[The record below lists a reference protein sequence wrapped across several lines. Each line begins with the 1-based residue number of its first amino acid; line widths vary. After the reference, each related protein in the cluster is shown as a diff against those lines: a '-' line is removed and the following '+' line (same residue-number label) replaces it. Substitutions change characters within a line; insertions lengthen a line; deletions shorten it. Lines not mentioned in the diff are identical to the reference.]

1 MNKDMTIGNPSKI
14 LFYFALPMVA
24 GNILQ
29 QLYNIIDSMIVGNF
43 VGAEA
48 LAAVGASYPITFV
61 LITVANGCGI
71 GCGVVISQYFG
82 AKLIDK
88 VKTSIFT
95 SIIFIAL
102 FSFVIMICGIMFSGE
117 ILRLMNTPDDI
128 FTDSNMYMKIYFMGV
143 VFLFLYNIINSSFN
157 ALGNSKTPL
166 KFLLFSSFLNIILD
180 LLFVFKFNMG
190 VAGAAYATLISQG
203 LSALLS
209 LLFLLKTLKTMNC
222 GKNDANNINDIDNT
236 NNIGDIKVKIFDL
249 AILKNIFKIALPSIL
264 QQSIVSI
271 GNLFVQALV
280 NSYGA
285 VVIAGYAA
293 ATKIDSI
300 TILPMSNMSNAV
312 STFTG
317 QNMGAHKT
325 DRVGKGYKAALMMI
339 GIFCAFAALVLFL
352 FGHKLVGLF
361 VDSASNPG
369 VIAIGTQYMR
379 IVSVFYF
386 FMGLMVITNGIL
398 RGSGDMKVFL
408 ASTVTNLS
416 TRVIFAYGLAFLIGQ
431 SAIWWAVPFGWIFA
445 STMSVIRYRSGKW
458 KSKTIV

>member
-29 QLYNIIDSMIVGNF
+29 QLYSIIDSMIVGNF
-43 VGAEA
+43 IGADA

-71 GCGVVISQYFG
+71 GCGVVISQYYG
-82 AKLIDK
+82 GKLIDK

-95 SIIFIAL
+95 SIIFITL
-102 FSFVIMICGIMFSGE
+102 FSFLLMVFGISFSDS
-117 ILRLMNTPDDI
+117 ILNLMNTPGNI
-128 FTDSNMYMKIYFMGV
+128 FNDSCIYMKIYFLGV

-166 KFLLFSSFLNIILD
+166 MFLIFSSILNIILD
-180 LLFVFKFNMG
+180 LLFIIKFHMG
-190 VAGAAYATLISQG
+190 VAGAAYATLISQFV
-203 LSALLS
+203 SAALS
-209 LLFLLKTLKTMNC
+209 LFFLFKTIR
-222 GKNDANNINDIDNT
+222 NIT
-236 NNIGDIKVKIFDL
+236 YKKRIKLFDVT
-249 AILKNIFKIALPSIL
+249 ILKNISKIAIPSIL

-317 QNMGAHKT
+317 QNIGAHKT
-325 DRVGKGYKAALMMI
+325 DRVSKGYKAALIMI
-339 GIFCAFAALVLFL
+339 GVFCAFAALILFL

-361 VDSASNPG
+361 VDSASNQG
-369 VIAIGTQYMR
+369 VIDIGTQYMR
-379 IVSVFYF
+379 IVSIFYF

-416 TRVIFAYGLAFLIGQ
+416 TRVIFAYGLAYLIGQ

-445 STMSVIRYRSGKW
+445 STISVVRYKSGKW
-458 KSKTIV
+458 QNKSIV

>member
-1 MNKDMTIGNPSKI
+1 MNKDMTNGDPSKI
-14 LFYFALPMVA
+14 LFYFALPMVL

-29 QLYNIIDSMIVGNF
+29 QLYNIVDSMIVGNF

-61 LITVANGCGI
+61 LITIANGCGI

-82 AKLIDK
+82 GKHIE
-88 VKTSIFT
+88 KTKESIFT
-95 SIIFIAL
+95 SIIFISAFSL
-102 FSFVIMICGIMFSGE
+102 FVMFFGLLFTDT
-117 ILRLMNTPDDI
+117 ILNLMNTPQDI
-128 FTDSNMYMKIYFMGV
+128 FNDSCDYMKIYFMGV
-143 VFLFLYNIINSSFN
+143 LFLFVYNIVNSSFN

-166 KFLLFSSFLNIILD
+166 MFLLFSSFLNIILD
-180 LLFVFKFNMG
+180 LIFVAVFHMG
-190 VAGAAYATLISQG
+190 VKGAAIATLISQG
-203 LSALLS
+203 ASSVLS
-209 LLFLLKTLKTMNC
+209 LLVLLKSIRSIET
-222 GKNDANNINDIDNT
+222 KNK
-236 NNIGDIKVKIFDL
+236 IKMFD
-249 AILKNIFKIALPSIL
+249 FKILRNISKIAIPSIL

-300 TILPMSNMSNAV
+300 TILPMANMSNAV

-317 QNMGAHKT
+317 QNIGAGKLE
-325 DRVGKGYKAALMMI
+325 RIKKGYKAALIMI
-339 GIFCAFAALVLFL
+339 GVFCAFAAALLFL
-352 FGHKLVGLF
+352 LGHRLIGMF
-361 VDSASNPG
+361 VDSSSNAG
-369 VIAIGTQYMR
+369 VINIGSQYLR

-408 ASTVTNLS
+408 ASTLTNLS
-416 TRVIFAYGLAFLIGQ
+416 TRVIFAYGFAFLIGKE
-431 SAIWWAVPFGWIFA
+431 AIWWAVPFGWIFA
-445 STMSVIRYRSGKW
+445 SIISVIRYKSGKW
-458 KSKTIV
+458 KNKCIAD

>member
-1 MNKDMTIGNPSKI
+1 MNKDMTVGNPSKI

-29 QLYNIIDSMIVGNF
+29 QLYNIVDSIIVGNF
-43 VGAEA
+43 IGAEA

-82 AKLIDK
+82 GKLLDK

-95 SIIFIAL
+95 SIIFITIL
-102 FSFVIMICGIMFSGE
+102 GFLLMTIGIVFSDE
-117 ILRLMNTPDDI
+117 ILYLMNTPNEI
-128 FTDSNMYMKIYFMGV
+128 FRDSNIYMKIYFKGV
-143 VFLFLYNIINSSFN
+143 VFIFLYNIINSSFN

-166 KFLLFSSFLNIILD
+166 VFLLISSFLNIGLD
-180 LLFVFKFNMG
+180 LLFVIKFKMG
-190 VAGAAYATLISQG
+190 VAGAAYATLISQ
-203 LSALLS
+203 AIAVILS
-209 LLFLLKTLKTMNC
+209 LIFLFITLK
-222 GKNDANNINDIDNT
+222 NIKSES
-236 NNIGDIKVKIFDL
+236 KVNLFDVK
-249 AILKNIFKIALPSIL
+249 ILKNISRIALPSIL

-300 TILPMSNMSNAV
+300 TILPMANMSNAV

-317 QNMGAHKT
+317 QNIGAHKVE
-325 DRVGKGYKAALMMI
+325 RIKAGYKSALIMI
-339 GIFCAFAALVLFL
+339 GVFCAFAASTLFI
-352 FGHKLVGLF
+352 FGHKLIGLF
-361 VDSASNPG
+361 VDSTSNVE
-369 VIAIGTQYMR
+369 VINVGTQYMR
-379 IVSVFYF
+379 IVSIFYF

-398 RGSGDMKVFL
+398 RGSGDMKIFL
-408 ASTVTNLS
+408 ASTLTNLS
-416 TRVIFAYGLAFLIGQ
+416 TRIIFAYLFAFLIGQ
-431 SAIWWAVPFGWIFA
+431 AAIWWSVPLGWIFA
-445 STMSVIRYRSGKW
+445 STISVIRYKSGKW
-458 KSKTIV
+458 KYKAVI

>member
-29 QLYNIIDSMIVGNF
+29 QLYSIIDSMIVGNF
-43 VGAEA
+43 IGADA

-71 GCGVVISQYFG
+71 GCGVVISQYYG
-82 AKLIDK
+82 GKLVDK

-95 SIIFIAL
+95 SIIFITL
-102 FSFVIMICGIMFSGE
+102 FSFLLMVFGISFSDS
-117 ILRLMNTPDDI
+117 ILNLMNTPDNI
-128 FTDSNMYMKIYFMGV
+128 FNDSCIYMKIYFLGV

-166 KFLLFSSFLNIILD
+166 MFLIFSSILNIILD
-180 LLFVFKFNMG
+180 LLFIIKFHMG
-190 VAGAAYATLISQG
+190 VAGAAYATLISQFV
-203 LSALLS
+203 SAALS
-209 LLFLLKTLKTMNC
+209 LFFLLKTIR
-222 GKNDANNINDIDNT
+222 NIT
-236 NNIGDIKVKIFDL
+236 YKKRIKLFDVT
-249 AILKNIFKIALPSIL
+249 ILKNISKIAVPSIL

-317 QNMGAHKT
+317 QNIGAHKT
-325 DRVGKGYKAALMMI
+325 DRVSKGYKAALLMI
-339 GIFCAFAALVLFL
+339 GVFCAFAALILFL
-352 FGHKLVGLF
+352 FGRKLVGLF
-361 VDSASNPG
+361 VDSASNQG
-369 VIAIGTQYMR
+369 VIDIGTQYMK
-379 IVSVFYF
+379 IVSIFYF

-416 TRVIFAYGLAFLIGQ
+416 TRVIFAYGLAYLIGQ

-445 STMSVIRYRSGKW
+445 STISVVRYRSGKW
-458 KSKTIV
+458 KNKSIV